1 MIGRPEVDP
10 RTGAPIRGTV
20 MLHILEQ
27 RGVSWP
33 AMDRYKNSSARIA
46 PASAPLSPDMQQAI
60 DKIMRGNPPLRLF
73 TTMARDRRL
82 FFKFFDSGLLDRG
95 HLSIRQREIV
105 IDRVTA
111 SCGAEYEWGVHV
123 ATFADKAGLT
133 DEQIVSLTTGGP
145 DDACW
150 DEHDR
155 VLIRLCDS
163 LHRASDVDDEL
174 WARLSARFSDEAIL
188 ELLMLAG
195 TYRTV
200 SYLVNSLRLPLEPG
214 ARRFPRA
221 PSPGSWPAGAATAP
235 TP

>member
-1 MIGRPEVDP
+1 M
-10 RTGAPIRGTV
+10 
-20 MLHILEQ
+20 Q
-27 RGVSWP
+27 S
-33 AMDRYKNSSARIA
+33 YKKRSARIA
-46 PASAPLSPDMQQAI
+46 PAPAPLPPDIQNAI
-60 DKIMRGNPPLRLF
+60 DKVMRGNPPLLLF

-111 SCGAEYEWGVHV
+111 ACGAEYEWGVHV

-133 DEQIVSLTTGGP
+133 DEQVVSLTTGGP

-150 DEHDR
+150 DEQDR

-163 LHRASDVDDEL
+163 LQASSDIDDEL
-174 WARLSARFSDEAIL
+174 WAQLGARHSDQAIL

-214 ARRFPRA
+214 ARRFTQ
-221 PSPGSWPAGAATAP
+221 AGTC
-235 TP
+235 